1 MSNRTVALSSALT
14 QFLLDAIP
22 RADRP
27 ASPHTT
33 VHYYQ
38 PLHSCPA
45 LRTPRTKYLV
55 CDWIFNR
62 LHLFR
67 EAATGYR
74 CDPNT
79 SLSLTYRLLAVL
91 PMYVRA
97 SRMRAYRAGP
107 GLLEPASTHP
117 ARPAH
122 PFAAHCNLAQKA
134 AASSK
139 PPCVVGGSRG
149 CGPGLAVP
157 LLLLHRPTHRA
168 KAGTLRGHSGSV
180 IVRSSGAPV

>member
-1 MSNRTVALSSALT
+1 MPSREQTGRLHRTQQSIIINRFTAVRPSALPEPNT
-14 QFLLDAIP
+14 LSVIGSLTGSIFLEKLPLDI
-22 RADRP
+22 
-27 ASPHTT
+27 
-33 VHYYQ
+33 V
-38 PLHSCPA
+38 
-45 LRTPRTKYLV
+45 
-55 CDWIFNR
+55 
-62 LHLFR
+62 
-67 EAATGYR
+67 

-134 AASSK
+134 APSSK

-168 KAGTLRGHSGSV
+168 KAGTLRGHPGSV